1 MRNFFQRAVLLMT
14 VLCLLG
20 IGCLAADTIKGP
32 FDAVSVGEV
41 LTAACRLYGT
51 ATDDAAGKALTVS
64 GDDYSAVAAYA
75 VEKGLIAADSYTSYT
90 ESVTRLEA
98 IRILYPVLANDK
110 YISINSISKISDLSA
125 VSSDYTAALAFC
137 RAGILSLDADG
148 KLQPFAT
155 LTQRELSAMVSRMS
169 VPSRRIG
176 YTVETADTRKQAFRV
191 SITSSLNGSKEGLQ
205 SGWELD
211 NRAGRLKTTLTGNTV
226 LTDLMTDEKSRMIRY
241 FERMTDDKIEIRT
254 QVSYSYGFDG
264 NVLEFCDE
272 DDTPAYRLVTHDG
285 AFCIQGADGSYTP
298 IYTPT
303 HALSTTFT
311 FRIELDLAKGTSV
324 TAINNVNCG
333 TQPLIGDA
341 VRYFAYSTTDESEN
355 ITQMY
360 ASYIYAN
367 YFVNENL
374 NLTSSIP
381 FDMKTTGST
390 SAKNGSFLLPAASSL
405 SKSFEPTSGK
415 ITFNFNA
422 FFPDG
427 SNGVNFA
434 LTSNGTT
441 VAKFSVT
448 DDQLYANNVKV
459 GDKLVYKELTDKLWY
474 KMRIEADPATGKAD
488 FKVNGKVI
496 GTVAFL
502 AEADSFDGIVFENN
516 GSTELKLDDIQVYNL
531 VDYDVPEP
539 VIPDG
544 ADDYIIGM
552 NICSLWVNGDHYGW
566 ACVSPYDD
574 ITPVLGY
581 YDEGLPETADWE
593 NKFMAEHGIDFQ
605 AFCWYANQSD
615 APMKSTGL
623 GDQLDDA
630 YMHSK
635 YGDKVSFCLL
645 WEASNASR
653 PVDSDAFRNYYVPY
667 WMENYFSD
675 PRYMAIDNKLVFGI
689 FGVENL
695 ISEFGES
702 LKDEFDYMREQVK
715 ALGYDGI
722 IITASNTG
730 TNTLAKYGI
739 DAWNAYNWGNSG
751 YSYDVN
757 VSSNLNR
764 AKYKDVYVI
773 PVVSVGF
780 NSIGWHG
787 TRYPIMSVSDYKK
800 THEWVRDT
808 YLPTYANDSEDAW
821 KHNFLWLSTWNEYG
835 EGTYIMP
842 SEGLNGF
849 GYLDVLREVYTNGGD
864 HTDVVPTAEQ
874 KTHINHLYPQDRRLL
889 RAYGN
894 YTAPTTS
901 ARTSTVYDFTVEG
914 AYSDYVILGNEGS
927 NGFVKTDTNGTTFL
941 TSDTNPDFNLYFK
954 ESLYSN
960 LYCEGLESIRVVAS
974 IPSGK
979 IMQLFFKTST
989 SNSWSEANSARIKS
1003 TTDDEAV
1010 YMFDMNS
1017 NANWSGQIT
1026 GLRLDPLDA
1035 VSTEFTIKSI
1045 TFDTIPTYMFTTSGA
1060 YKNYV
1065 TLNNTQSLRVSTSSS
1080 GTQFYSSLTDPDV
1093 RLIFNSSLYS
1103 NYTCEQL
1110 DSIRVVASGI
1120 PVGQNMQLFYQTTG
1134 APDESEANSIKIA
1147 STTTDETTFEF
1158 KLSTVKGWTGS
1169 ISKLRLDPL
1178 QLKNTAFTIKSI
1190 TFVPT
1195 ADSKLYINDY
1205 KVENEILSQ
1214 TDANGVCF
1222 FPFEP
1227 GKSCINY
1234 LLYTYH
1240 EWDYDDKTLK
1250 LYRDDKCVTFTVGSD
1265 VADIDGSSYKLP
1277 GKVYQVDN
1285 IPMLPLEAL
1294 ADIFGFTCKKVGN
1307 DYYFTTPEAD
1317 LYDDYRTEADTTP
1330 GEWNFN
1336 VLGSQSGWT
1345 TYNNVSYGVGTL
1357 NLSIYDAT
1365 NPDPMMWSPEELG
1378 LSCSDYSKVE
1388 IRCRWDADRASTL
1401 GFYFVTADQTGWSQS
1416 KYVGKDIAA
1425 TSNGEFVTLTVNM
1438 ASNGYWTGTLEQL
1451 RFDPFNANGII
1462 EIDYIKLIP

>member
-1 MRNFFQRAVLLMT
+1 MRNFFQHTVLFVT
-14 VLCLLG
+14 VLCLVG
-20 IGCLAADTIKGP
+20 IGCHAADSIKGP

-51 ATDDAAGKALTVS
+51 ATDDASGKALS
-64 GDDYSAVAAYA
+64 ASNDDYSAVAAYA
-75 VEKGLIAADSYTSYT
+75 VEKGLITADSYSSYT
-90 ESVTRLEA
+90 KSVTRLEA
-98 IRILYPVLANDK
+98 IRILYPVLADDK
-110 YISINSISKISDLSA
+110 YAFINDILKISDLSA
-125 VSSDYTAALAFC
+125 VSSDYPAALAFC
-137 RAGILSLDADG
+137 RAGILSLDAG
-148 KLQPFAT
+148 GNLKPFEK
-155 LTQRELSAMVSRMS
+155 LTQKELSAMVSRMS

-176 YTVETADTRKQAFRV
+176 YTVTTKDTRKQAFRV
-191 SITSSLNGSKEGLQ
+191 SVTSSLNGSKEGLQ
-205 SGWELD
+205 SGWEFD
-211 NRAGRLKTTLTGNTV
+211 NRAGRLKTTLAGNTV
-226 LTDLMTDEKSRMIRY
+226 LTDFMTDEKSRMIRY
-241 FERMTDDKIEIRT
+241 FERMTDDKIELRT

-272 DDTPAYRLVTHDG
+272 DGTPAYRLVTHDG
-285 AFCIQGADGSYTP
+285 AFCIEGADGSYTP
-298 IYTPT
+298 IYTPK
-303 HALSTTFT
+303 HALSSTFT
-311 FRIELDLAKGTSV
+311 FRIELDLAKGMSV

-333 TQPLIGDA
+333 THPLIGDA
-341 VRYFAYSTTDESEN
+341 VRYFAYSTTDESKN

-360 ASYIYAN
+360 ASYINAN

-374 NLTSSIP
+374 TMTSSIP
-381 FDMKTTGST
+381 YDMKATGST
-390 SAKNGSFLLPAASSL
+390 SVKSGEFLLPSASSL

-415 ITFNFNA
+415 ISFNFNA

-427 SNGVNFA
+427 SNSVTFA

-448 DDQLYANNVKV
+448 DDQLYANGVKV

-474 KMRIEADPATGKAD
+474 KMRIEADPDTGSAD

-496 GTVAFL
+496 GTVPFL
-502 AEADSFDGIVFENN
+502 AQADSFDGILFENN
-516 GSTELKLDDIQVYNL
+516 GATELKLDDIQVYNL

-605 AFCWYANQSD
+605 AFCWYANQSK

-653 PVDSDAFRNYYVPY
+653 PTDSDAFRNYYVPY

-689 FGVENL
+689 FGVEKL
-695 ISEFGES
+695 INEFGES

-715 ALGYDGI
+715 TLGYDGM

-730 TNTLAKYGI
+730 VNTLAQYGI
-739 DAWNAYNWGNSG
+739 DAWNAYNWGTSG

-764 AKYKDVYVI
+764 AKNKDVYVI

-787 TRYPIMSVSDYKK
+787 TRYPIMSVSDFKK

-808 YLPTYANDSEDAW
+808 YLPTYASDSDW
-821 KHNFLWLSTWNEYG
+821 THNFVWLSTWNEYG

-849 GYLDVLREVYTNGGD
+849 GYLDALREVYTNGGD

-889 RAYGN
+889 RAYGD
-894 YTAPTTS
+894 YTVPKTTP
-901 ARTSTVYDFTVEG
+901 RTATECDFTVDG
-914 AYSDYVILGNEGS
+914 AYSDYITLGNMTGE
-927 NGFVKTDTNGTTFL
+927 NATTDKNGTTFT
-941 TSDTNPDFNLYFK
+941 TSSTNPDANLYFK
-954 ESLYSN
+954 ESLYSG
-960 LYCEGLESIRVVAS
+960 LYCEQLESIRVIAR
-974 IPSGK
+974 IPAGK
-979 IMQLFFKTST
+979 SMQLFFKTS
-989 SNSWSEANSARIKS
+989 SSGNWSEGNSARITS

-1010 YMFDMNS
+1010 YTFDLSS
-1017 NANWSGQIT
+1017 NVNWTGKIT

-1035 VSTEFTIKSI
+1035 TDTKFTVKSI
-1045 TFDTIPTYMFTTSGA
+1045 TLYTIPAYMFTVKNA

-1065 TLNNTQSLRVSTSSS
+1065 TLSDFSSLGISTSDS
-1080 GTQFYSSLTDPDV
+1080 GTTFKSSLTSDDP
-1093 RLIFNSSLYS
+1093 IMAIKSSLYS
-1103 NYTCEQL
+1103 NYTCDQI

-1120 PVGQNMQLFYQTTG
+1120 PVGQNMQLFYQTDG
-1134 APDESEANSIKIA
+1134 APDLCEANSIRIA
-1147 STTTDETTFEF
+1147 STTTDETVFNF
-1158 KLSTVKGWTGS
+1158 KVSAVNGWTGK
-1169 ISKLRLDPL
+1169 INYLRLDPL
-1178 QLKNTAFTIKSI
+1178 ALKNTSFTIKSI
-1190 TFVPT
+1190 TFVPS
-1195 ADSKLYINDY
+1195 ADSELYINNY
-1205 KVENEILSQ
+1205 KVENVIRSQ
-1214 TDANGVCF
+1214 TDANGTCF

-1227 GKSCINY
+1227 GKSCINF

-1240 EWDYDDKTLK
+1240 EWDYNDKTLK
-1250 LYRDDKCVTFTVGSD
+1250 LYRDGKCVTFTVGSD
-1265 VADIDGSSYKLP
+1265 VADIDGTDYKLP
-1277 GKVYQVDN
+1277 GKVYQIDN
-1285 IPMLPLEAL
+1285 IPMLPLQSL
-1294 ADIFGFTCKKVGN
+1294 ADIFGFTYKKIGR

-1317 LYDDYRTEADTTP
+1317 LFEEYFEEEDTTP

-1336 VLGSQSGWT
+1336 VLGSQNGWT
-1345 TYNNVSYGVGTL
+1345 TYNNVSYGIGTL
-1357 NLSIYDAT
+1357 NLSIYDASK
-1365 NPDPMMWSPEELG
+1365 PDPMMWSPKELG
-1378 LSCSDYSKVE
+1378 LSCEDYSKIE
-1388 IRCRWDADRASTL
+1388 IRCRWSTDIDSNVL
-1401 GFYFVTADQTGWSQS
+1401 GFYFITTDDENWNQA
-1416 KYVGKDIAA
+1416 KYVGNNVAK
-1425 TSNGEFVTLTVNM
+1425 TSNDEFVTLTINM
-1438 ASNGYWTGTLEQL
+1438 ASNGYWKGTLEQL